1 MLNANNETAALRKII
16 VAHQEIIPL
25 FSDIPEFK
33 RQIWLYC
40 FDHLEQPF
48 DNYHSRFSQYT
59 QQIRQL
65 YERAEEQS
73 EHWQNVVDQFNRRFR
88 VPFKVKINNKANFLL
103 KDEAPNAGWRECRS
117 YDTVMTIY
125 DILCYQKGDVAPALS
140 GQWCTV
146 GNFIVT
152 GITQADGFAR
162 KYAELVDGNL
172 AQVKAACEQMGGEIM
187 PQMAGADLTC
197 RFWATPFFP
206 VLLQFWEGD
215 EDFPPKLMLLWDSNT
230 PSFLHFETTF
240 YLQGDLLERLMHRFK
255 AE

>member
-1 MLNANNETAALRKII
+1 MQKLTSNYDLQVDIAKRIFMEYDHQRLIRKFGLKADDSWIYLTYLNTPCRISRENGGIE
-16 VAHQEIIPL
+16 
-25 FSDIPEFK
+25 EF
-33 RQIWLYC
+33 I
-40 FDHLEQPF
+40 D
-48 DNYHSRFSQYT
+48 
-59 QQIRQL
+59 
-65 YERAEEQS
+65 
-73 EHWQNVVDQFNRRFR
+73 
-88 VPFKVKINNKANFLL
+88 
-103 KDEAPNAGWRECRS
+103 AGWRECRS

-125 DILCYQKGDVAPALS
+125 DILCYHKGDVAQVLS

-162 KYAELVDGNL
+162 KYAEVFDGHL
-172 AQVKAACEQMGGEIM
+172 AQFKAACEQMGGEIL
-187 PQMAGADLTC
+187 PRMAGADLTC

>member
-1 MLNANNETAALRKII
+1 MQKPISNYDLQVDIAKRIFMEYNHERLIRKFGLQAAEAWIYLTYLNMSCRI
-16 VAHQEIIPL
+16 
-25 FSDIPEFK
+25 
-33 RQIWLYC
+33 
-40 FDHLEQPF
+40 
-48 DNYHSRFSQYT
+48 SRENGG
-59 QQIRQL
+59 I
-65 YERAEEQS
+65 EELIDDR
-73 EHWQNVVDQFNRRFR
+73 WQ
-88 VPFKVKINNKANFLL
+88 
-103 KDEAPNAGWRECRS
+103 ECRC

-125 DILCYQKGDVAPALS
+125 DILCYHKGDVAPTLS

-162 KYAELVDGNL
+162 RYAMLFDGHLKELR
-172 AQVKAACEQMGGEIM
+172 AACERIVGELL
-187 PQMAGADLTC
+187 PCMAGADVTC

-240 YLQGDLLERLMHRFK
+240 YLQGDLLERLMRQFK
-255 AE
+255 TE